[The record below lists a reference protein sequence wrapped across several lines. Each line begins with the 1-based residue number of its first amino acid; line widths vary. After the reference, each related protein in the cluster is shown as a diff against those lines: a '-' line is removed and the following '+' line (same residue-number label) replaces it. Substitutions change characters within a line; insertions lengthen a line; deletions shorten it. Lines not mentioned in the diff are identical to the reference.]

1 MGKSLFRRFSVS
13 LWQAYTRA
21 MKKIHLAR
29 NSKKPVANGFET
41 ITDDPAIHQQWIAQG
56 DCIGLMLGPNGL
68 SAVDFDN
75 KRAGREWWAAHVAE
89 NVFNVASETAH
100 GIHLVFRGKT
110 RTRKSR
116 TATSSLGTDTSSGRR
131 RW

>member
-21 MKKIHLAR
+21 MKEIHLAR

-89 NVFNVASETAH
+89 NVFNVASETATEFILFS
-100 GIHLVFRGKT
+100 GARRGQES
-110 RTRKSR
+110 SR